1 VVLLPTRPLG
11 LWQLLFSSAASA
23 VVVLTASAS
32 PALAAPFDPHGEN
45 WEGLSQFVAMAE
57 AEIGKDRVVVA
68 PVLDLHALLPA
79 DALFIVHPERPID
92 GDELSTFMR
101 AGGRIVLLDDYGSGD
116 GLEAQFGIRRRPL
129 PRRPVEM
136 LRGNPALAIA
146 EPAGDHPVVH
156 NVARVVTNHA
166 TGLEHPDLS
175 PVLVVRGDGEPD
187 VLLSVAGSVGRGRLL
202 AVGDASIA
210 INGMLRYPG
219 NRALSLALVRYALED
234 DAWGKRAGKLYVL
247 TNDFDTTGTFGDSSV
262 AWATATGA
270 RRALV
275 RRVEE
280 LQRNGPP
287 PLVVYCAALALAL
300 GVLAWTVTRAGK
312 MHKASMPRFAREVPV
327 VAQGGVA
334 GHAAV
339 LGAPGTARGLAVL
352 ELKSALEEELATKL
366 GLERAPS
373 HEQIVAKVRDEHL
386 LSEDDTDAL
395 ARLFASLTRIE
406 ALVATGRGRRRGALE
421 RMRDAEVIAVAD
433 QVKRLLAAV
442 DSARRD
448 TLARAP

>member
-1 VVLLPTRPLG
+1 MVLA
-11 LWQLLFSSAASA
+11 LW
-23 VVVLTASAS
+23 AS
-32 PALAAPFDPHGEN
+32 PALAAPFDPHGES
-45 WEGLSQFVAMAE
+45 WEGLSQFVAMVE

-68 PVLDLHALLPA
+68 PVLDLHALSPA
-79 DALFIVHPERPID
+79 DALFIVHPERPIE
-92 GDELSTFMR
+92 GEELSTFMR
-101 AGGRIVLLDDYGSGD
+101 AGGRVVLLDDYGSGD

-129 PRRPVEM
+129 PRRPAEM

-146 EPAGDHPVVH
+146 EPAGEHPVVRS
-156 NVARVVTNHA
+156 VARVVTNHA

-187 VLLSVAGSVGRGRLL
+187 VLLAVAGSVGRGRLL
-202 AVGDASIA
+202 ALGDASIP

-219 NRALSLALVRYALED
+219 NRSLSMALVRYALED

-247 TNDFDTTGTFGDSSV
+247 TNAFDTTGAYGDGSV
-262 AWATATGA
+262 AWATAASA

-275 RRVEE
+275 RRVEDLE
-280 LQRNGPP
+280 LYGPP
-287 PLVVYCAALALAL
+287 PVVVYGAALALAL
-300 GVLAWTVTRAGK
+300 GVLAWTASRAGK

-327 VAQGGVA
+327 IAQGGVA

-373 HEQIVAKVRDEHL
+373 HEQMVAKIRDEHL
-386 LSEDDTDAL
+386 LSEDDTLAL
-395 ARLFASLTRIE
+395 ARLFANLTRIE
-406 ALVATGRGRRRGALE
+406 TRLATGGAGRGRRRGALE
-421 RMRDAEVIAVAD
+421 RMRDAEVVAVAD
-433 QVKRLLAAV
+433 RVRRLLAAV

-448 TLARAP
+448 TLAGAP